1 MKKLK
6 EKLAE
11 QYKYK
16 SMISFVFIFY
26 LTMGISK
33 YAQILF
39 FQQNKGLSNYS
50 LSYSAMAIAGAFSFL
65 ISNHVSSWNLRK
77 ILIFF
82 LPVYSFGMF
91 LRVIPNSS
99 VIAIISGA
107 ISGIGASVTLL
118 VIRSWIYSLT
128 DTNPE
133 SKNLLVSTR
142 YTIMQI
148 ATLSATLLAGGIISL
163 FNSSNVIYILLIIIS
178 SFFMW
183 GLASTKNIPLGRIQK
198 KKNNLFT
205 AFPKSKVSGVFLF
218 LIVLFLGLT
227 DALIDPILPAIL
239 RENGLSVS
247 LTSFWV
253 AILGILTVLASL
265 VYQQS
270 SLAKHSEFSF
280 LFNEL
285 IVGIFMILASVIYGE
300 HIYLLIIAFAVMSV
314 GIAGFFIFKELM
326 EYDMFPKEESFIYL
340 GIAQSGF
347 LVGDALGAPLGTI
360 IFQHGGTQILLFL
373 FGLFSIICGF
383 SYYFFYQ
390 VMKKKLVY

>member
-1 MKKLK
+1 MKRLK
-6 EKLAE
+6 EKITE

-16 SMISFVFIFY
+16 SMISFVFVFY

-50 LSYSAMAIAGAFSFL
+50 LSYSAMAITGAFSFL

-128 DTNPE
+128 DTHPE

-142 YTIMQI
+142 YTVMQI
-148 ATLSATLLAGGIISL
+148 ATLSATLLAGVIISL

-178 SFFMW
+178 SFSMW
-183 GLASTKNIPLGRIQK
+183 GLASTKNIPFGRIQN
-198 KKNNLFT
+198 KKNNLFN
-205 AFPKSKVSGVFLF
+205 ALPKSKVSGIFLF

-253 AILGILTVLASL
+253 TILGILTVLASL

-270 SLAKHSEFSF
+270 RLAKHSEFSF

-285 IVGIFMILASVIYGE
+285 IVGIFMILASMLYE
-300 HIYLLIIAFAVMSV
+300 ERIYLLIVAFAVMSV

-373 FGLFSIICGF
+373 FGLFSIVCGF
-383 SYYFFYQ
+383 SYYSFYH

>member
-1 MKKLK
+1 MKKLR
-6 EKLAE
+6 EKLVE

-16 SMISFVFIFY
+16 TMISFVFIFY

-50 LSYSAMAIAGAFSFL
+50 FSYSAMAVAGAFSFL
-65 ISNHVSSWNLRK
+65 ISNRVSSWNLRK
-77 ILIFF
+77 ILIVF

-128 DTNPE
+128 DIYPE

-163 FNSSNVIYILLIIIS
+163 LNSSNAIYIILIILS
-178 SFFMW
+178 SLFMW
-183 GLASTKNIPLGRIQK
+183 SLASTKNIPLGRIQK
-198 KKNNLFT
+198 KKSGLF
-205 AFPKSKVSGVFLF
+205 AALPKSKVSGIFLF
-218 LIVLFLGLT
+218 AIVLLLGLT
-227 DALIDPILPAIL
+227 DALIDPIVPAIL

-253 AILGILTVLASL
+253 TVLGTLTVLASL

-270 SLAKHSEFSF
+270 RLSRHSEFSF

-285 IVGIFMILASVIYGE
+285 IVGIFMILAGVIYE
-300 HIYLLIIAFAVMSV
+300 ERVYLLIIAFAIMSV

-347 LVGDALGAPLGTI
+347 LVGDALGAPVGTI

-373 FGLFSIICGF
+373 FGLLSIVCGF

-390 VMKKKLVY
+390 VMKKGV